1 MSAAVVAVIVIEY
14 APVAVGT
21 ADQVIGLG
29 VGGVVSG
36 GLVVADSVLD
46 QPVSLWLAELSRAF
60 TLNEYC
66 VLALRPEATYVVLD
80 CHALVLL
87 LSVVHSK

>member
-1 MSAAVVAVIVIEY
+1 MAVDAVIVIVY

-21 ADQVIGLG
+21 DDHVIGLG

-66 VLALRPEATYVVLD
+66 VLALRPEATYVVPD
-80 CHALVLL
+80 CQALLKSP
-87 LSVVHSK
+87 SVVHSK

>member
-1 MSAAVVAVIVIEY
+1 MTS
-14 APVAVGT
+14 
-21 ADQVIGLG
+21 GLG

-60 TLNEYC
+60 TLNEYE

-80 CHALVLL
+80 CHVLL
-87 LSVVHSK
+87 KCYRQLCIQNSIERASRCR